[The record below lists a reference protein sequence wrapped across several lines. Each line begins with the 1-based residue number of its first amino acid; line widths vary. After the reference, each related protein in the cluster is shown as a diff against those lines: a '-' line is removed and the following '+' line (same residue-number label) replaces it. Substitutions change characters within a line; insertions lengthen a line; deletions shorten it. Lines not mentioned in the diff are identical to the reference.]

1 MSRWVELLHVGV
13 AFWFVAGLLGRN
25 LTLAR
30 ARASERLE
38 LVVDLVG
45 LARRFDRLLVIPGSA
60 AVVLLGLLTALAQH
74 RPLAGPGNGWLLASL
89 LLAVALIALV
99 PLVFVPR
106 RRWSSGRSPTPDG
119 AAPSPRLWRARSPT
133 RWSRPPA
140 SWSWWSWPRS

>member
-38 LVVDLVG
+38 SVVDLVG
-45 LARRFDRLLVIPGSA
+45 LARRFDRLLVTPGLGRRGA
-60 AVVLLGLLTALAQH
+60 AGTAHRLGPAS
-74 RPLAGPGNGWLLASL
+74 PAGRAGQGWLLASL
-89 LLAVALIALV
+89 LLAVALFALV

-106 RRWSSGRSPTPDG
+106 AGRG
-119 AAPSPRLWRARSPT
+119 
-133 RWSRPPA
+133 
-140 SWSWWSWPRS
+140 

>member
-25 LTLAR
+25 LTLSR

-38 LVVDLVG
+38 SVVDLVG

-89 LLAVALIALV
+89 LLAVALFALV

-106 RRWSSGRSPTPDG
+106 AGRG
-119 AAPSPRLWRARSPT
+119 
-133 RWSRPPA
+133 
-140 SWSWWSWPRS
+140 